1 MMQKGDAA
9 KLKLLLSGISARLTK
24 NRDFFVQAVCTFT
37 SGKKK
42 FDAQLAR
49 TEQGYALRFQG
60 SAREVDAAGF
70 CTFFAE
76 QAEKFDESVLTYT
89 ERSAVVTLSVTARG
103 VQMKQAERE
112 ATAEEKAAAA
122 NPLLDSGRQYLIR
135 VDQAAALLREIGI
148 LTADGKLKNDM
159 IRKYNQI
166 DHYVE
171 LVAPMFEQDDSE
183 EIVLLDCA
191 CGKSYLSFVMNYY
204 LHEVLHRRCRV
215 IGVDINEHV
224 IEESRAMAKRLGYH
238 NMVFQCADL
247 RTYQPPKNVTAV
259 ISLHACDIATDLALA
274 TAIRARAKYIA
285 CVPCCHKELLD
296 QYTLPGLE
304 PLTKFG
310 VFKARFNDVLTDSM
324 RALKLEAEG
333 YKVSVVEYISPL
345 DTPKNLLIRA
355 VRTGKVNARARQ
367 EYDAVRHVLGTTSEL
382 DRRCMEMENEFFIT
396 DEDLLQ

>member
-1 MMQKGDAA
+1 MQKGDLA
-9 KLKLLLSGISARLTK
+9 KLRLLLSGIAARLDK
-24 NRDFFVQAVCTFT
+24 NRDYFVQADCTFT

-42 FDAQLAR
+42 FPAKLTRA
-49 TEQGYALRFQG
+49 EENYVLRFQG
-60 SAREVDAAGF
+60 STRPADADSF
-70 CTFFAE
+70 CAFFIE
-76 QAEKFDESVLTYT
+76 QAEKFDESMLVYT
-89 ERSAVVTLSVTARG
+89 ERSTVVALSVTARG

-112 ATAEEKAAAA
+112 ATAEEKSAAA

-148 LTADGKLKNDM
+148 LTAEGKLKNDM

-171 LVAPMFEQDDSE
+171 LVAPMFEKDDSE

-204 LHEVLHRRCRV
+204 LHEVLRRRCRV

-247 RTYQPPKNVTAV
+247 RTYQPPKNVTAD
-259 ISLHACDIATDLALA
+259 ISLHACDIATDLALS

-355 VRTGKVNARARQ
+355 VRTGQDNLRARQ
-367 EYDAVRHVLGTTSEL
+367 EYNAVRRVLGTTSEL
-382 DRRCMEMENEFFIT
+382 DRRCAELENEFFVT
-396 DEDLLQ
+396 DEDLLL

>member
-1 MMQKGDAA
+1 MQKGDLA
-9 KLKLLLSGISARLTK
+9 KLRLLLSGIAARLDK
-24 NRDFFVQAVCTFT
+24 NRDYFVQADCTFT

-42 FDAQLAR
+42 FPAKLTRA
-49 TEQGYALRFQG
+49 EENYVLRFQG
-60 SAREVDAAGF
+60 STRPADADSF
-70 CTFFAE
+70 CAFFIE
-76 QAEKFDESVLTYT
+76 QAEKFDESMLVYT
-89 ERSAVVTLSVTARG
+89 ERSTVVALSVTARG

-112 ATAEEKAAAA
+112 ATAEEKSAAA

-148 LTADGKLKNDM
+148 LTAEGKLKNDM

-171 LVAPMFEQDDSE
+171 LVAPMFEKDDSE

-204 LHEVLHRRCRV
+204 LHEVLRRRCRV
-215 IGVDINEHV
+215 IGVNINEHV

-259 ISLHACDIATDLALA
+259 ISLHACDIATDLALS

-355 VRTGKVNARARQ
+355 VRTGQDNLRARQ
-367 EYDAVRHVLGTTSEL
+367 EYNAVRRVLGTTSEF
-382 DRRCMEMENEFFIT
+382 DRRCAELENEFFVT
-396 DEDLLQ
+396 DEDLLL

>member
-1 MMQKGDAA
+1 MQKGDAA
-9 KLKLLLSGISARLTK
+9 KLKLLLSGISARLSK

-42 FDAQLAR
+42 FDARLAR
-49 TEQGYALRFQG
+49 TDKGYELRFQG

-70 CTFFAE
+70 CAFFME
-76 QAEKFDESVLTYT
+76 QTEKFDESVLTYT

-148 LTADGKLKNDM
+148 LTAEGKLKNDM

-224 IEESRAMAKRLGYH
+224 IDESRAMAKRLGYH

-304 PLTKFG
+304 PLTRYG

-355 VRTGKVNARARQ
+355 VRTGQDNARARQ
-367 EYDAVRHVLGTTSEL
+367 EYDAVRRVLGTTSEL

-396 DEDLLQ
+396 DDDLLQ

>member
-1 MMQKGDAA
+1 MQKGDLA
-9 KLKLLLSGISARLTK
+9 KLRLLLSGIAARLDK
-24 NRDFFVQAVCTFT
+24 NRDYFVQADCTFT

-42 FDAQLAR
+42 FPAKLTRA
-49 TEQGYALRFQG
+49 EENYVLRFQG
-60 SAREVDAAGF
+60 STRPADADSF
-70 CTFFAE
+70 CAFFIE
-76 QAEKFDESVLTYT
+76 QAEKFDESMLVYT
-89 ERSAVVTLSVTARG
+89 ERSTVVTLSVTARG

-112 ATAEEKAAAA
+112 ATAEEKSAAA

-148 LTADGKLKNDM
+148 LTAEGKLKNDM

-171 LVAPMFEQDDSE
+171 LVAPMFEKDDSE

-204 LHEVLHRRCRV
+204 LHEVLRRRCRV

-259 ISLHACDIATDLALA
+259 ISLHACDIATDLALS

-355 VRTGKVNARARQ
+355 VRTGQDNLRARQ
-367 EYDAVRHVLGTTSEL
+367 EYNAVRRVLGTTSEF
-382 DRRCMEMENEFFIT
+382 DRRCAELESEFFVT
-396 DEDLLQ
+396 DEDLLL